1 MKKSGK
7 IPGYGII
14 TAMLTPLH
22 PDETVDIPA
31 VRRLIERMSEAG
43 IHGIFTMA
51 TSGECARLA
60 PEQQDLLIQTAA
72 EADRRES
79 LLYIGVSAC
88 GTAQAIRN
96 IRRAEQAGADV
107 LVSTLPYY
115 YHALTV
121 EEQISYYQALADST
135 ELPIL
140 MYNIPGNVGCRIE
153 LETVQFLRKVDN
165 IVGIKDSS
173 GDMVYFDQLMSLQSV
188 DYRVLSG
195 VEFHVARAL
204 RAGASGVVPS
214 LSNIYPY
221 TYMELWKAAQQGDFD
236 RVDQIQQKLDRINSI
251 HKRHQGRLS
260 VMACRKI
267 LLAYEGLGE
276 DCMTHPHAPGPAALK
291 EELIAAAA
299 QLKLR

>member
-1 MKKSGK
+1 MKKCDK
-7 IPGYGII
+7 IPGYGIV

-22 PDETVDIPA
+22 PDETVDVPA
-31 VRRLIERMSEAG
+31 VRRLVERMGAAG

-51 TSGECARLA
+51 TSGECARLV
-60 PEQQDLLIQTAA
+60 PEQQDLLIRTVS
-72 EADRRES
+72 EADRGES

-88 GTAQAIRN
+88 GTGQAIRN
-96 IRRAEQAGADV
+96 IRRAEQAGAEV

-121 EEQISYYQALADST
+121 DEQISYYRTLADST

-153 LETVQFLRKVDN
+153 PEAARVLRDVDN

-173 GDMVYFDQLMSLQSV
+173 GDLAYFDQMMALQGE

-204 RAGASGVVPS
+204 QAGADGVVPS
-214 LSNIYPY
+214 LSNIYPC
-221 TYMELWKAAQQGDFD
+221 TYMELWNAARQGDFAA
-236 RVDQIQQKLDRINSI
+236 VNQIQQKLDRINGI
-251 HKRHQGRLS
+251 HKRHQGRLA
-260 VMACRKI
+260 VMACRKV
-267 LLAYEGLGE
+267 LLAYEGLGQ
-276 DCMTHPHAPGPAALK
+276 DCMTRPYTPVPEELK
-291 EELIAAAA
+291 EELTAVAA
-299 QLKLR
+299 QLKLH